1 VVVVLT
7 IAEAATV
14 GDKKDIKN
22 YVLTTSNDSN
32 FGDLILPGV
41 APVKWGNRTRVES
54 CRCGISTQLLFC
66 FSAKSLCNDILP
78 NIADDCVV

>member
-1 VVVVLT
+1 VTVVVVVLT

-22 YVLTTSNDSN
+22 YVLTISNDSN

-41 APVKWGNRTRVES
+41 A
-54 CRCGISTQLLFC
+54 Q
-66 FSAKSLCNDILP
+66 
-78 NIADDCVV
+78 